1 MNLVKYKKIII
12 SPPIIIRN
20 IMKAVIE
27 LLIKYIFIDDIIERI
42 NNNVPI
48 INGWI
53 FLLYA
58 GKILIIRLIIVI
70 LNRITEEVKN
80 RCFT

>member
-48 INGWI
+48 ING
-53 FLLYA
+53 
-58 GKILIIRLIIVI
+58 
-70 LNRITEEVKN
+70 
-80 RCFT
+80 